1 MKVRGFK
8 QVEQAIA
15 QIAKS
20 RGISLMDAID
30 IYTTERE
37 EHGIAVM
44 WDQEND
50 VNGIHLR
57 EQWVGKGAITF
68 LHAVQELLSP
78 TISNQEEVK

>member
-8 QVEQAIA
+8 QVEQEVRRIA
-15 QIAKS
+15 RDK
-20 RGISLMDAID
+20 GISFMDAID
-30 IYTTERE
+30 LYTEERE
-37 EHGIAVM
+37 KQGIAVM

>member
-8 QVEQAIA
+8 QVEQEVRRIA
-15 QIAKS
+15 RDK
-20 RGISLMDAID
+20 GISFMDAID
-30 IYTTERE
+30 LYTTERE